1 MTPQKRAL
9 LYIRRK
15 KKFSILLF
23 LLLAL
28 LFSACLIGIIMV
40 RALQDTQATLRR
52 TFAGSFY
59 VSTNWPLVGTQPE
72 NVPGFKFLDDEMA
85 EQIGN
90 FEGITAINATSYDYL
105 ASDEL
110 TLIPGAHARYLKETD
125 PDDESYKNKLY
136 FTKAPSYSFN
146 SYSELAPEF
155 RMGQYTLVK
164 GRHITPEDS
173 WSAVISRALA
183 EQNGLSVGDRFE
195 AGYSPET
202 RAEDPSL
209 PEEPF
214 SFTIVGIFDITGQ
227 QTQLNQA
234 EPSMLQNAVFIDAA
248 AGHAIDS
255 GDPTHSRYRYG
266 VIFMVDDPRD
276 LEQTV
281 AAAQSNLD
289 MQHFRCVVD
298 DTEYRQS
305 VQPLERMET
314 TMKLLTVV
322 LVGIGTI
329 ILALVLLLWIRQR
342 TKEIG
347 IYLSIGL
354 SKRNI
359 LLQLLTESVVS
370 SVIGGSIAIP
380 LTFAITAA
388 VRFSGS
394 AAQMLPAPP
403 TVSIIVTWIA
413 VLAVSIL
420 ATLLAAIRLLQLH
433 PKDILSTL

>member
-1 MTPQKRAL
+1 MTPWKRAWLYVCRERKRSIRLILLCLVLTVFMQLCSWVQASMAQNAETLRKAIGASFRIEDDADGTLINDNLIAEIEDVGNIRRASGENLQL
-9 LYIRRK
+9 LYSESVLPRPGM
-15 KKFSILLF
+15 
-23 LLLAL
+23 LA
-28 LFSACLIGIIMV
+28 G
-40 RALQDTQATLRR
+40 
-52 TFAGSFY
+52 G
-59 VSTNWPLVGTQPE
+59 
-72 NVPGFKFLDDEMA
+72 DDEGQFMM
-85 EQIGN
+85 
-90 FEGITAINATSYDYL
+90 SY
-105 ASDEL
+105 
-110 TLIPGAHARYLKETD
+110 
-125 PDDESYKNKLY
+125 
-136 FTKAPSYSFN
+136 YSGH
-146 SYSELAPEF
+146 YSEMEQHF
-155 RMGQYTLVK
+155 RTGELELIE

-195 AGYSPET
+195 AGYSPGT

-298 DTEYRQS
+298 DTEYQQS

>member
-1 MTPQKRAL
+1 MQLCSWVQASMAQNAETLRKAIGASFRIEDDADGTLINDNLIAEIEDVGNILRASGENLQL
-9 LYIRRK
+9 LYSESVLPRPGM
-15 KKFSILLF
+15 
-23 LLLAL
+23 LA
-28 LFSACLIGIIMV
+28 G
-40 RALQDTQATLRR
+40 
-52 TFAGSFY
+52 G
-59 VSTNWPLVGTQPE
+59 
-72 NVPGFKFLDDEMA
+72 DDEGQFMMSYYSGHYSDM
-85 EQIGN
+85 EQHFRTG
-90 FEGITAINATSYDYL
+90 
-105 ASDEL
+105 EL
-110 TLIPGAHARYLKETD
+110 ELIE
-125 PDDESYKNKLY
+125 
-136 FTKAPSYSFN
+136 
-146 SYSELAPEF
+146 
-155 RMGQYTLVK
+155 

-202 RAEDPSL
+202 RAEDPSR

-214 SFTIVGIFDITGQ
+214 SFTIVGTFDITGQ

-289 MQHFRCVVD
+289 MQHFRCVVN

-305 VQPLERMET
+305 AQPLERMET

-403 TVSIIVTWIA
+403 TVSIIVTSIA

>member
-1 MTPQKRAL
+1 MTPWKRAWLYVCRERKRSIRLILLCLVLTVFMQLCSWVQASMAQNAEALRKAIGASFRIEDDADGTLINDNLIAEIEGVGNIRRASGENLQL
-9 LYIRRK
+9 LYSE
-15 KKFSILLF
+15 SILPLPGM
-23 LLLAL
+23 LA
-28 LFSACLIGIIMV
+28 G
-40 RALQDTQATLRR
+40 
-52 TFAGSFY
+52 G
-59 VSTNWPLVGTQPE
+59 
-72 NVPGFKFLDDEMA
+72 DDEGQFMMSYYSGHYSDM
-85 EQIGN
+85 EQHFRTG
-90 FEGITAINATSYDYL
+90 
-105 ASDEL
+105 EL
-110 TLIPGAHARYLKETD
+110 ELIE
-125 PDDESYKNKLY
+125 
-136 FTKAPSYSFN
+136 
-146 SYSELAPEF
+146 
-155 RMGQYTLVK
+155 

-314 TMKLLTVV
+314 TMKLLTAV

>member
-1 MTPQKRAL
+1 MTSWKRAWLYVCRERKRSIRLILLCLVLTVFMLLCSWVQASMAQNAETLRKAIGASFRIEDDADGTLINDNLIAEIEDVGNILRASGENLQL
-9 LYIRRK
+9 LYSESVLPRPGM
-15 KKFSILLF
+15 
-23 LLLAL
+23 LA
-28 LFSACLIGIIMV
+28 G
-40 RALQDTQATLRR
+40 
-52 TFAGSFY
+52 G
-59 VSTNWPLVGTQPE
+59 
-72 NVPGFKFLDDEMA
+72 DDEGQFMMSYYSGHYSDM
-85 EQIGN
+85 EQHFRTG
-90 FEGITAINATSYDYL
+90 
-105 ASDEL
+105 EL
-110 TLIPGAHARYLKETD
+110 ELIE
-125 PDDESYKNKLY
+125 
-136 FTKAPSYSFN
+136 
-146 SYSELAPEF
+146 
-155 RMGQYTLVK
+155 

-202 RAEDPSL
+202 RAEDPSR

-266 VIFMVDDPRD
+266 VIFMVDDPRN

-420 ATLLAAIRLLQLH
+420 VTLLAAIRLLQLH

>member
-1 MTPQKRAL
+1 MTPWKRAWLYVCRERKRSIRLILLCLVLTVFMQLCSWVQASMAQNAETLRKAIGASFRIGDDADGTLINDNLIAEIEDVGNIRRASGENLQL
-9 LYIRRK
+9 LY
-15 KKFSILLF
+15 SESVLPLPGM
-23 LLLAL
+23 LAGGDGEGQFMMSYYSGHYSDMEQHFRTGEL
-28 LFSACLIGIIMV
+28 ELI
-40 RALQDTQATLRR
+40 
-52 TFAGSFY
+52 
-59 VSTNWPLVGTQPE
+59 E
-72 NVPGFKFLDDEMA
+72 
-85 EQIGN
+85 
-90 FEGITAINATSYDYL
+90 
-105 ASDEL
+105 
-110 TLIPGAHARYLKETD
+110 
-125 PDDESYKNKLY
+125 
-136 FTKAPSYSFN
+136 
-146 SYSELAPEF
+146 
-155 RMGQYTLVK
+155 

-255 GDPTHSRYRYG
+255 GAPTHSRYRYG

-289 MQHFRCVVD
+289 RQHFRCVVD

-394 AAQMLPAPP
+394 TAQMLPAPP
-403 TVSIIVTWIA
+403 TVSIIVTSIA

>member
-1 MTPQKRAL
+1 MTPWKRAWLYVCRERKRSIRLILLCLVLTVFMQLCSWVQASMAQNAKTLRKAIGASFRIEDDADGTLINDNLIAEIEDVGNILRASGENLQL
-9 LYIRRK
+9 LYSESVLPRPGM
-15 KKFSILLF
+15 
-23 LLLAL
+23 LA
-28 LFSACLIGIIMV
+28 G
-40 RALQDTQATLRR
+40 
-52 TFAGSFY
+52 G
-59 VSTNWPLVGTQPE
+59 
-72 NVPGFKFLDDEMA
+72 DDEGQFMMSYYSGHYSDM
-85 EQIGN
+85 EQHFRTG
-90 FEGITAINATSYDYL
+90 
-105 ASDEL
+105 EL
-110 TLIPGAHARYLKETD
+110 ELIE
-125 PDDESYKNKLY
+125 
-136 FTKAPSYSFN
+136 
-146 SYSELAPEF
+146 
-155 RMGQYTLVK
+155 

-202 RAEDPSL
+202 RAEDPSR

-342 TKEIG
+342 AKEIG

-394 AAQMLPAPP
+394 AAQMLPTPP

>member
-1 MTPQKRAL
+1 MTPWKRAWLYVCRERKRSIRLILLCLVLTVFMQLCSWVQASMAQNAETLRKAIGASFRIEDDADGTLINDNLIAEIEDVGNIRRASGENLQL
-9 LYIRRK
+9 LY
-15 KKFSILLF
+15 SESVLPLPGIL
-23 LLLAL
+23 
-28 LFSACLIGIIMV
+28 
-40 RALQDTQATLRR
+40 
-52 TFAGSFY
+52 AG
-59 VSTNWPLVGTQPE
+59 G
-72 NVPGFKFLDDEMA
+72 DDEGQFMMSYYSGHYSDM
-85 EQIGN
+85 EQHFRTG
-90 FEGITAINATSYDYL
+90 
-105 ASDEL
+105 EL
-110 TLIPGAHARYLKETD
+110 ELIE
-125 PDDESYKNKLY
+125 
-136 FTKAPSYSFN
+136 
-146 SYSELAPEF
+146 
-155 RMGQYTLVK
+155 

-214 SFTIVGIFDITGQ
+214 SFTIVGIFDSTGQ

-354 SKRNI
+354 SKQNI

>member
-1 MTPQKRAL
+1 MTPWKRAWLYVCRERKRSIRLILLCLVLTVFMQLCSWVQASMAQNAETLRKAIGASFRIEDDADGTLINDNLIAEIEDVGNILRASGENLQL
-9 LYIRRK
+9 LY
-15 KKFSILLF
+15 SESVLPLPGM
-23 LLLAL
+23 LA
-28 LFSACLIGIIMV
+28 G
-40 RALQDTQATLRR
+40 
-52 TFAGSFY
+52 G
-59 VSTNWPLVGTQPE
+59 
-72 NVPGFKFLDDEMA
+72 DDEGQFMMSYYSGHYSDM
-85 EQIGN
+85 EQHFRTG
-90 FEGITAINATSYDYL
+90 
-105 ASDEL
+105 EL
-110 TLIPGAHARYLKETD
+110 ELIE
-125 PDDESYKNKLY
+125 
-136 FTKAPSYSFN
+136 
-146 SYSELAPEF
+146 
-155 RMGQYTLVK
+155 

-195 AGYSPET
+195 AGYSPGT

-214 SFTIVGIFDITGQ
+214 SFTIVGIFDITRQ

-234 EPSMLQNAVFIDAA
+234 EPSMLENAVFIDAA

-354 SKRNI
+354 SKQNI

>member
-1 MTPQKRAL
+1 MTPWKRAWLYVCRERKRSIRLILLCLVLTVFMLLCSWVQASMAQNAETLRKAIGASFRIEDDADGMLINDNLIAEIEGVGNILRASGENLQL
-9 LYIRRK
+9 LYSE
-15 KKFSILLF
+15 SILPLPGM
-23 LLLAL
+23 LA
-28 LFSACLIGIIMV
+28 G
-40 RALQDTQATLRR
+40 
-52 TFAGSFY
+52 G
-59 VSTNWPLVGTQPE
+59 
-72 NVPGFKFLDDEMA
+72 DDEGQFMM
-85 EQIGN
+85 
-90 FEGITAINATSYDYL
+90 SY
-105 ASDEL
+105 
-110 TLIPGAHARYLKETD
+110 
-125 PDDESYKNKLY
+125 
-136 FTKAPSYSFN
+136 YSGH
-146 SYSELAPEF
+146 YSEMEQHF
-155 RMGQYTLVK
+155 RTGELELIE

-195 AGYSPET
+195 ADYSPET

-314 TMKLLTVV
+314 TMNLLTVV

>member
-1 MTPQKRAL
+1 MTPWKRAWLYVCRERKRSIRLILLCLVLTVFMQLCSWVQASMAQNAETLRKAIGASFRIEDDADGTLINDNLIAEIEDVGNIRRASGENLQL
-9 LYIRRK
+9 LY
-15 KKFSILLF
+15 SESVLPLPGM
-23 LLLAL
+23 LA
-28 LFSACLIGIIMV
+28 G
-40 RALQDTQATLRR
+40 
-52 TFAGSFY
+52 G
-59 VSTNWPLVGTQPE
+59 
-72 NVPGFKFLDDEMA
+72 DDEGQFMM
-85 EQIGN
+85 
-90 FEGITAINATSYDYL
+90 SY
-105 ASDEL
+105 
-110 TLIPGAHARYLKETD
+110 
-125 PDDESYKNKLY
+125 
-136 FTKAPSYSFN
+136 YSGH
-146 SYSELAPEF
+146 YSEMEQHF
-155 RMGQYTLVK
+155 RTGELELIE

-354 SKRNI
+354 SKQNI

>member
-1 MTPQKRAL
+1 MTPWKRAWLYVCRERKRSIRLILLCLVLTVFMQLCSWVQASMAQNAETLRKAIGASFRIEDDADGTLINDNLIAEIEDVGNILRASGENLQL
-9 LYIRRK
+9 LYSESVLPRPGM
-15 KKFSILLF
+15 
-23 LLLAL
+23 LA
-28 LFSACLIGIIMV
+28 G
-40 RALQDTQATLRR
+40 
-52 TFAGSFY
+52 G
-59 VSTNWPLVGTQPE
+59 
-72 NVPGFKFLDDEMA
+72 DDEGQFMM
-85 EQIGN
+85 
-90 FEGITAINATSYDYL
+90 SY
-105 ASDEL
+105 
-110 TLIPGAHARYLKETD
+110 
-125 PDDESYKNKLY
+125 
-136 FTKAPSYSFN
+136 YSGH
-146 SYSELAPEF
+146 YSEMEQHF
-155 RMGQYTLVK
+155 RTGELELIE

-195 AGYSPET
+195 AGYSPGT
-202 RAEDPSL
+202 RAEDPSR

-370 SVIGGSIAIP
+370 SVIGSSIAIP

>member
-1 MTPQKRAL
+1 MTPWKRAWLYVCRERKRSIRLILLCLVLTVFMQLCSWVQASMAQNAETLRKAIGASFRIEDDADGTLINDNLIAEIEDVGNILRASGENLQL
-9 LYIRRK
+9 LYSESVLPRPGM
-15 KKFSILLF
+15 
-23 LLLAL
+23 LA
-28 LFSACLIGIIMV
+28 G
-40 RALQDTQATLRR
+40 
-52 TFAGSFY
+52 G
-59 VSTNWPLVGTQPE
+59 
-72 NVPGFKFLDDEMA
+72 DDEGQFMMSYYSGHYSDM
-85 EQIGN
+85 EQHFRTG
-90 FEGITAINATSYDYL
+90 
-105 ASDEL
+105 EL
-110 TLIPGAHARYLKETD
+110 ELIE
-125 PDDESYKNKLY
+125 
-136 FTKAPSYSFN
+136 
-146 SYSELAPEF
+146 
-155 RMGQYTLVK
+155 

-195 AGYSPET
+195 AGYSPGT

>member
-1 MTPQKRAL
+1 MTPWKRAWLYVYRERKRSIRLILLCLVLTVFMQLCSWVQASMAQNAETLRKAIGASFRIEDDADGTLINDNLIAEIEDVGNIRRASGENLQL
-9 LYIRRK
+9 LY
-15 KKFSILLF
+15 SESVLPLPGM
-23 LLLAL
+23 LA
-28 LFSACLIGIIMV
+28 G
-40 RALQDTQATLRR
+40 
-52 TFAGSFY
+52 G
-59 VSTNWPLVGTQPE
+59 
-72 NVPGFKFLDDEMA
+72 DDEGQFMMSYYSGHYSDM
-85 EQIGN
+85 EQHFRTG
-90 FEGITAINATSYDYL
+90 
-105 ASDEL
+105 EL
-110 TLIPGAHARYLKETD
+110 ELIE
-125 PDDESYKNKLY
+125 
-136 FTKAPSYSFN
+136 
-146 SYSELAPEF
+146 
-155 RMGQYTLVK
+155 

-289 MQHFRCVVD
+289 MQHFKCVVD

-354 SKRNI
+354 SKQNI

>member
-1 MTPQKRAL
+1 MTPWKRAWLYVCRERKRSIRLILLCLVLTVFMQLCSWVQASMAQNAETLRKAIGASFRIEDDADGTLINDNLIAEIEDVGNIRRASGENLQL
-9 LYIRRK
+9 LY
-15 KKFSILLF
+15 SESVLPLPGM
-23 LLLAL
+23 LA
-28 LFSACLIGIIMV
+28 G
-40 RALQDTQATLRR
+40 
-52 TFAGSFY
+52 G
-59 VSTNWPLVGTQPE
+59 
-72 NVPGFKFLDDEMA
+72 DDEGQFMM
-85 EQIGN
+85 
-90 FEGITAINATSYDYL
+90 SY
-105 ASDEL
+105 
-110 TLIPGAHARYLKETD
+110 
-125 PDDESYKNKLY
+125 
-136 FTKAPSYSFN
+136 YSGH
-146 SYSELAPEF
+146 YSEMEQHF
-155 RMGQYTLVK
+155 RTGELELIE

-195 AGYSPET
+195 AGYSPGT

-214 SFTIVGIFDITGQ
+214 SFTIVGIFDITRQ

-234 EPSMLQNAVFIDAA
+234 EPSMLENAVFIDAA

-354 SKRNI
+354 SKQNI

>member
-1 MTPQKRAL
+1 MTPWKRAWLYVCRERKRSIRLILLCLVLTVFMQLCSWVQASMAQNAETLRKAIGASFRIEDDADGTLINDNLIAEIEDVGNILRASGENLQL
-9 LYIRRK
+9 LYSESVLPRPGM
-15 KKFSILLF
+15 
-23 LLLAL
+23 LA
-28 LFSACLIGIIMV
+28 G
-40 RALQDTQATLRR
+40 
-52 TFAGSFY
+52 G
-59 VSTNWPLVGTQPE
+59 
-72 NVPGFKFLDDEMA
+72 DDEGQFMM
-85 EQIGN
+85 
-90 FEGITAINATSYDYL
+90 SY
-105 ASDEL
+105 
-110 TLIPGAHARYLKETD
+110 
-125 PDDESYKNKLY
+125 
-136 FTKAPSYSFN
+136 YSGH
-146 SYSELAPEF
+146 YSEMEQHF
-155 RMGQYTLVK
+155 RTGELELIE
-164 GRHITPEDS
+164 GRHITPEES

-195 AGYSPET
+195 AGYSPGT

>member
-1 MTPQKRAL
+1 MTPWKRAWLYVCRERKRSIRLILLCLVLTVFMQLCSWVQASMAQNAETLRKAIGASFRIEDDADGTLINDNLIAEIEDVGNIRRASGENLQL
-9 LYIRRK
+9 LY
-15 KKFSILLF
+15 SESVLPLPGIL
-23 LLLAL
+23 
-28 LFSACLIGIIMV
+28 
-40 RALQDTQATLRR
+40 
-52 TFAGSFY
+52 AG
-59 VSTNWPLVGTQPE
+59 G
-72 NVPGFKFLDDEMA
+72 DDEGQFMMSYYSGHYSDM
-85 EQIGN
+85 EQHFRTG
-90 FEGITAINATSYDYL
+90 
-105 ASDEL
+105 EL
-110 TLIPGAHARYLKETD
+110 ELIE
-125 PDDESYKNKLY
+125 
-136 FTKAPSYSFN
+136 
-146 SYSELAPEF
+146 
-155 RMGQYTLVK
+155 

-195 AGYSPET
+195 AGYSPGT

-214 SFTIVGIFDITGQ
+214 SFTIVGIFDITRQ

-347 IYLSIGL
+347 IYLSVGL

>member
-1 MTPQKRAL
+1 MTPWKRAWLYVCRERKRSIRLILLCLVLTVFMQLCSWVQASMAQNAETLRKAIGASFRIEDDADGTLINDNLIAEIEDVGNILRASGENLQL
-9 LYIRRK
+9 LYSESVLPRPGM
-15 KKFSILLF
+15 
-23 LLLAL
+23 LA
-28 LFSACLIGIIMV
+28 G
-40 RALQDTQATLRR
+40 
-52 TFAGSFY
+52 G
-59 VSTNWPLVGTQPE
+59 
-72 NVPGFKFLDDEMA
+72 DDEGQFMM
-85 EQIGN
+85 
-90 FEGITAINATSYDYL
+90 SY
-105 ASDEL
+105 
-110 TLIPGAHARYLKETD
+110 
-125 PDDESYKNKLY
+125 
-136 FTKAPSYSFN
+136 YSGH
-146 SYSELAPEF
+146 YSEMEQHF
-155 RMGQYTLVK
+155 RTGELELIE

-202 RAEDPSL
+202 RAEDPSR

-266 VIFMVDDPRD
+266 VIFMVDDPRN

-342 TKEIG
+342 AKEIG

-394 AAQMLPAPP
+394 AAQMLPTPP

>member
-1 MTPQKRAL
+1 MTPWKRAWLYVCRERKRSIRLILLCLVLTVFMQLCSWVQASMAQNAETLRKAIGASFRIEDDADGTLINDNLIAEIEDVGNILRASGENLQL
-9 LYIRRK
+9 LYSESVLPRPGM
-15 KKFSILLF
+15 
-23 LLLAL
+23 LA
-28 LFSACLIGIIMV
+28 G
-40 RALQDTQATLRR
+40 
-52 TFAGSFY
+52 G
-59 VSTNWPLVGTQPE
+59 
-72 NVPGFKFLDDEMA
+72 DDEGQFMM
-85 EQIGN
+85 
-90 FEGITAINATSYDYL
+90 SY
-105 ASDEL
+105 
-110 TLIPGAHARYLKETD
+110 
-125 PDDESYKNKLY
+125 
-136 FTKAPSYSFN
+136 YSGH
-146 SYSELAPEF
+146 YSEMEQHF
-155 RMGQYTLVK
+155 RTGELELIE

-202 RAEDPSL
+202 RAEDPSR

>member
-1 MTPQKRAL
+1 MTPWKRAWLYVCRERKRSIRLILLCLVLTVFMLLCSWVQASMAQNAETLRKAIGASFRIEDDADGTLINDNLIAEIEDVGNILRASGENLQL
-9 LYIRRK
+9 LYSESVLPRPGM
-15 KKFSILLF
+15 
-23 LLLAL
+23 LA
-28 LFSACLIGIIMV
+28 G
-40 RALQDTQATLRR
+40 
-52 TFAGSFY
+52 G
-59 VSTNWPLVGTQPE
+59 
-72 NVPGFKFLDDEMA
+72 DDEGQFMM
-85 EQIGN
+85 
-90 FEGITAINATSYDYL
+90 SY
-105 ASDEL
+105 
-110 TLIPGAHARYLKETD
+110 
-125 PDDESYKNKLY
+125 
-136 FTKAPSYSFN
+136 YSGH
-146 SYSELAPEF
+146 YSEMEQHF
-155 RMGQYTLVK
+155 RTGELELIE

-202 RAEDPSL
+202 RAEDPSR

-214 SFTIVGIFDITGQ
+214 SFTIVGIFDSTGQ

>member
-1 MTPQKRAL
+1 MTPWKRAWLYVCRERKRSIRLILLCLVLTVFMQLCSWVQASMAQNAETLRKAIGASFRIEDDADGTLINDNLIAEIEDVGNIRRASGENLQL
-9 LYIRRK
+9 LYSESVLPRPGM
-15 KKFSILLF
+15 
-23 LLLAL
+23 LA
-28 LFSACLIGIIMV
+28 G
-40 RALQDTQATLRR
+40 
-52 TFAGSFY
+52 G
-59 VSTNWPLVGTQPE
+59 
-72 NVPGFKFLDDEMA
+72 DDEGQFMM
-85 EQIGN
+85 
-90 FEGITAINATSYDYL
+90 SY
-105 ASDEL
+105 
-110 TLIPGAHARYLKETD
+110 
-125 PDDESYKNKLY
+125 
-136 FTKAPSYSFN
+136 YSGH
-146 SYSELAPEF
+146 YSEMEQHF
-155 RMGQYTLVK
+155 RTGELELIE

-195 AGYSPET
+195 AGYSPGT

-298 DTEYRQS
+298 DTEYQQS

-370 SVIGGSIAIP
+370 SVIGDSIAIP

>member
-1 MTPQKRAL
+1 MTPWKRAWLYVCRERKRSIRLILLCLVLTVFMQLCSWVQASMAQNAETLRKAIGASFRIEDDADGTLINDNLIAEIEGVGNIRRASGENLQL
-9 LYIRRK
+9 LYSE
-15 KKFSILLF
+15 SILPLPGM
-23 LLLAL
+23 LA
-28 LFSACLIGIIMV
+28 G
-40 RALQDTQATLRR
+40 
-52 TFAGSFY
+52 G
-59 VSTNWPLVGTQPE
+59 
-72 NVPGFKFLDDEMA
+72 DDEGQFMM
-85 EQIGN
+85 
-90 FEGITAINATSYDYL
+90 SY
-105 ASDEL
+105 
-110 TLIPGAHARYLKETD
+110 
-125 PDDESYKNKLY
+125 
-136 FTKAPSYSFN
+136 YSGH
-146 SYSELAPEF
+146 YSEMEQHF
-155 RMGQYTLVK
+155 RTGELELIE

-322 LVGIGTI
+322 LIGIGTI
-329 ILALVLLLWIRQR
+329 ILALVLLLWIRQQ

>member
-1 MTPQKRAL
+1 MTPWKRAWLYVCRERKRSIRLILLCLVLTVFMQLCSWVQASMAQNAETLRKAIGASFRIEDDADGTLINDNLIAEIEDVGNILRASGENLQL
-9 LYIRRK
+9 LY
-15 KKFSILLF
+15 SESVLPLPGM
-23 LLLAL
+23 LA
-28 LFSACLIGIIMV
+28 G
-40 RALQDTQATLRR
+40 
-52 TFAGSFY
+52 G
-59 VSTNWPLVGTQPE
+59 
-72 NVPGFKFLDDEMA
+72 DDEGQFMM
-85 EQIGN
+85 
-90 FEGITAINATSYDYL
+90 SY
-105 ASDEL
+105 
-110 TLIPGAHARYLKETD
+110 
-125 PDDESYKNKLY
+125 
-136 FTKAPSYSFN
+136 YSGH
-146 SYSELAPEF
+146 YSEMEQHF
-155 RMGQYTLVK
+155 RTGELELIE

-195 AGYSPET
+195 AGYSPGT

-227 QTQLNQA
+227 QTQLSQA

>member
-1 MTPQKRAL
+1 MQLCSWVQASMAQNAETLRKAIGASFRIEDDADGTLINDNLIAEIEDVGNILRASGENLQL
-9 LYIRRK
+9 LY
-15 KKFSILLF
+15 SESVLPLPGM
-23 LLLAL
+23 LA
-28 LFSACLIGIIMV
+28 G
-40 RALQDTQATLRR
+40 
-52 TFAGSFY
+52 G
-59 VSTNWPLVGTQPE
+59 
-72 NVPGFKFLDDEMA
+72 DDEGQFMM
-85 EQIGN
+85 
-90 FEGITAINATSYDYL
+90 SY
-105 ASDEL
+105 
-110 TLIPGAHARYLKETD
+110 
-125 PDDESYKNKLY
+125 
-136 FTKAPSYSFN
+136 YSGH
-146 SYSELAPEF
+146 YSEMEQHF
-155 RMGQYTLVK
+155 RTGELELIE

-183 EQNGLSVGDRFE
+183 EQNGLSIGDRFE

-202 RAEDPSL
+202 RAEDPSR

-420 ATLLAAIRLLQLH
+420 VTLLAAIRLLQLH

>member
-1 MTPQKRAL
+1 MTPWKRAWLYVCRERKRSIRLILLCLVLTVFMQLCSWVQASMAQNAETLRKAIGASFRIEDDADGMLINDNLIAEIEGVRNIRRASGENLQL
-9 LYIRRK
+9 LYSE
-15 KKFSILLF
+15 SILPLPGM
-23 LLLAL
+23 LA
-28 LFSACLIGIIMV
+28 G
-40 RALQDTQATLRR
+40 
-52 TFAGSFY
+52 G
-59 VSTNWPLVGTQPE
+59 
-72 NVPGFKFLDDEMA
+72 DDEGQFMM
-85 EQIGN
+85 
-90 FEGITAINATSYDYL
+90 SY
-105 ASDEL
+105 
-110 TLIPGAHARYLKETD
+110 
-125 PDDESYKNKLY
+125 
-136 FTKAPSYSFN
+136 YSGH
-146 SYSELAPEF
+146 YSEMEQHF
-155 RMGQYTLVK
+155 RTGELELIE

-214 SFTIVGIFDITGQ
+214 SFTIVGIFDSTGQ

-255 GDPTHSRYRYG
+255 GDPTRSRYRYG

-342 TKEIG
+342 TTEIG

-354 SKRNI
+354 SKQNI

>member
-1 MTPQKRAL
+1 MTPWKRAWLYVCRERKRSIRLILLCLVLTVFMQLCSWVQASMAQNAETLRKAIGASFRIEDDADGTLINDNLIAEIEDVGNILRASGENLQL
-9 LYIRRK
+9 LY
-15 KKFSILLF
+15 SESVLPLPGM
-23 LLLAL
+23 LA
-28 LFSACLIGIIMV
+28 G
-40 RALQDTQATLRR
+40 
-52 TFAGSFY
+52 G
-59 VSTNWPLVGTQPE
+59 
-72 NVPGFKFLDDEMA
+72 DDEGQFMM
-85 EQIGN
+85 
-90 FEGITAINATSYDYL
+90 SY
-105 ASDEL
+105 
-110 TLIPGAHARYLKETD
+110 
-125 PDDESYKNKLY
+125 
-136 FTKAPSYSFN
+136 YSGH
-146 SYSELAPEF
+146 YSEMEQHF
-155 RMGQYTLVK
+155 RTGELELIE

-183 EQNGLSVGDRFE
+183 EQNGLSIGDRFE

-202 RAEDPSL
+202 RAEDPSR

-420 ATLLAAIRLLQLH
+420 VTLLAAIRLLQLH

>member
-1 MTPQKRAL
+1 MTPWKRAWLYVCRERKRSIRLILLCLVLTVFMQLCSWVQASMAQNAETLRKAIGASFRIEDDADGTLINDNLIAEIEDVGNILRASGENLQL
-9 LYIRRK
+9 LYSESVLPRPGM
-15 KKFSILLF
+15 
-23 LLLAL
+23 LA
-28 LFSACLIGIIMV
+28 G
-40 RALQDTQATLRR
+40 
-52 TFAGSFY
+52 G
-59 VSTNWPLVGTQPE
+59 
-72 NVPGFKFLDDEMA
+72 DDEGQFMM
-85 EQIGN
+85 
-90 FEGITAINATSYDYL
+90 SY
-105 ASDEL
+105 
-110 TLIPGAHARYLKETD
+110 
-125 PDDESYKNKLY
+125 
-136 FTKAPSYSFN
+136 YSGH
-146 SYSELAPEF
+146 YSEMEQHF
-155 RMGQYTLVK
+155 RTGELELIE

-276 LEQTV
+276 LVQTV

>member
-1 MTPQKRAL
+1 MTPWKRAWLYVCRERKRSIRLILLCLVLTVFMQLCSWVQASMAQNAETLRKAIGASFRIEDDADGTLINDNLIAEIEDVGNIRRASGENLQL
-9 LYIRRK
+9 LY
-15 KKFSILLF
+15 SESVLPLPGIL
-23 LLLAL
+23 
-28 LFSACLIGIIMV
+28 
-40 RALQDTQATLRR
+40 
-52 TFAGSFY
+52 AG
-59 VSTNWPLVGTQPE
+59 G
-72 NVPGFKFLDDEMA
+72 DDEGQFMMSYYSGHYSDM
-85 EQIGN
+85 EQHFRTG
-90 FEGITAINATSYDYL
+90 
-105 ASDEL
+105 EL
-110 TLIPGAHARYLKETD
+110 ELIE
-125 PDDESYKNKLY
+125 
-136 FTKAPSYSFN
+136 
-146 SYSELAPEF
+146 
-155 RMGQYTLVK
+155 

-202 RAEDPSL
+202 RAEDPSR

>member
-1 MTPQKRAL
+1 MTPWKRAWLYVCRERKRSIRLILLCLVLTVFMLLCSWVQASMAQNAETLRKAIGASFRIEDDADGTLINDNLIAEIEDVGNIRRASGENLQL
-9 LYIRRK
+9 LY
-15 KKFSILLF
+15 SESVLPLPGM
-23 LLLAL
+23 LA
-28 LFSACLIGIIMV
+28 G
-40 RALQDTQATLRR
+40 
-52 TFAGSFY
+52 G
-59 VSTNWPLVGTQPE
+59 
-72 NVPGFKFLDDEMA
+72 DDEGQFMMSYYSGHYSDM
-85 EQIGN
+85 EQHFRTG
-90 FEGITAINATSYDYL
+90 
-105 ASDEL
+105 EL
-110 TLIPGAHARYLKETD
+110 ELIE
-125 PDDESYKNKLY
+125 
-136 FTKAPSYSFN
+136 
-146 SYSELAPEF
+146 
-155 RMGQYTLVK
+155 

-214 SFTIVGIFDITGQ
+214 SFTIVGTFDITGQ

>member
-1 MTPQKRAL
+1 MTPWKRAWLYVCRERKRSIRLILLCLVLTVFMQLCSWVQASMAQNAETLRKAIGASFRIEDDADGTLINDNLIAEIEDVGNILRASGENLQL
-9 LYIRRK
+9 LYSESVLPRPGM
-15 KKFSILLF
+15 
-23 LLLAL
+23 LA
-28 LFSACLIGIIMV
+28 G
-40 RALQDTQATLRR
+40 
-52 TFAGSFY
+52 G
-59 VSTNWPLVGTQPE
+59 
-72 NVPGFKFLDDEMA
+72 DDEGQFMM
-85 EQIGN
+85 
-90 FEGITAINATSYDYL
+90 SY
-105 ASDEL
+105 
-110 TLIPGAHARYLKETD
+110 
-125 PDDESYKNKLY
+125 
-136 FTKAPSYSFN
+136 YSGH
-146 SYSELAPEF
+146 YSEMEQHF
-155 RMGQYTLVK
+155 RTGELELIE

-214 SFTIVGIFDITGQ
+214 SFTIVGTFDITGQ

-403 TVSIIVTWIA
+403 TVSIIVTSIA

>member
-1 MTPQKRAL
+1 MTPWKRAWLYVYRERKRSIRLILLCLVLTVFMQLCSWVQASMAQNAETLRKAIGASFRIEDDADGTLINDNLIAEIEDVGNIRRASGENLQL
-9 LYIRRK
+9 LY
-15 KKFSILLF
+15 SESVLPLPGM
-23 LLLAL
+23 LA
-28 LFSACLIGIIMV
+28 G
-40 RALQDTQATLRR
+40 
-52 TFAGSFY
+52 G
-59 VSTNWPLVGTQPE
+59 
-72 NVPGFKFLDDEMA
+72 DDEGQFMMSYYSGHYSDM
-85 EQIGN
+85 EQHFRTG
-90 FEGITAINATSYDYL
+90 
-105 ASDEL
+105 EL
-110 TLIPGAHARYLKETD
+110 ELIE
-125 PDDESYKNKLY
+125 
-136 FTKAPSYSFN
+136 
-146 SYSELAPEF
+146 
-155 RMGQYTLVK
+155 

>member
-1 MTPQKRAL
+1 MTPWKRAWLYVYRERKRSIRLILLCLVLTVFMQLCSWVQASMAQNAETLRKAIGASFRIEDDADGTLINDNLIAEIEDVGNIRRASGENLQL
-9 LYIRRK
+9 LY
-15 KKFSILLF
+15 SESVLPLPGM
-23 LLLAL
+23 LA
-28 LFSACLIGIIMV
+28 G
-40 RALQDTQATLRR
+40 
-52 TFAGSFY
+52 G
-59 VSTNWPLVGTQPE
+59 
-72 NVPGFKFLDDEMA
+72 DDEGQFMMSYYSGHYSDM
-85 EQIGN
+85 EQHFRTG
-90 FEGITAINATSYDYL
+90 
-105 ASDEL
+105 EL
-110 TLIPGAHARYLKETD
+110 ELIE
-125 PDDESYKNKLY
+125 
-136 FTKAPSYSFN
+136 
-146 SYSELAPEF
+146 
-155 RMGQYTLVK
+155 

-298 DTEYRQS
+298 ETDYRHS

>member
-1 MTPQKRAL
+1 MTPWKRAWLYVCRERKRSIRLILLCLVLTVFMQLCSWVQASMAQNAETLRKAIGASFRIEDDADGTLINDNLIAEIEDVGNILRASGENLQL
-9 LYIRRK
+9 LYSESVLPRPGM
-15 KKFSILLF
+15 
-23 LLLAL
+23 LA
-28 LFSACLIGIIMV
+28 G
-40 RALQDTQATLRR
+40 
-52 TFAGSFY
+52 G
-59 VSTNWPLVGTQPE
+59 
-72 NVPGFKFLDDEMA
+72 DDEGQFMM
-85 EQIGN
+85 
-90 FEGITAINATSYDYL
+90 SY
-105 ASDEL
+105 
-110 TLIPGAHARYLKETD
+110 
-125 PDDESYKNKLY
+125 
-136 FTKAPSYSFN
+136 YSGH
-146 SYSELAPEF
+146 YSEMEQHF
-155 RMGQYTLVK
+155 RTGELELIE

-202 RAEDPSL
+202 RAEDPSR

-255 GDPTHSRYRYG
+255 GAPTHSRYRYG

>member
-1 MTPQKRAL
+1 MTPWKRAWLYVCRERKRSIRLILLCLVLTVFMQLCSWVQASMAQNAETLRKAIGASFRIEDDADGTLINDNLIAEIEDVGNIRRASGENLQL
-9 LYIRRK
+9 LY
-15 KKFSILLF
+15 SESVLPLPGM
-23 LLLAL
+23 LA
-28 LFSACLIGIIMV
+28 G
-40 RALQDTQATLRR
+40 
-52 TFAGSFY
+52 G
-59 VSTNWPLVGTQPE
+59 
-72 NVPGFKFLDDEMA
+72 DDEGQFMMSYYSGHYSDM
-85 EQIGN
+85 EQHFRTG
-90 FEGITAINATSYDYL
+90 
-105 ASDEL
+105 EL
-110 TLIPGAHARYLKETD
+110 ELIE
-125 PDDESYKNKLY
+125 
-136 FTKAPSYSFN
+136 
-146 SYSELAPEF
+146 
-155 RMGQYTLVK
+155 

-214 SFTIVGIFDITGQ
+214 SFTIVGTFDITGQ

-255 GDPTHSRYRYG
+255 GDPTHSRYWYG

-289 MQHFRCVVD
+289 MQHFRCVVN

>member
-1 MTPQKRAL
+1 MTPWKRAWLYVYRERKRSIRLILLCLVLTVFMQLCSWVQASMAQNAETLRKAIGASFRIEDDADGTLINDNLIAEIEDVGNIRRASGENLQL
-9 LYIRRK
+9 LY
-15 KKFSILLF
+15 SESVLPLPGM
-23 LLLAL
+23 LA
-28 LFSACLIGIIMV
+28 G
-40 RALQDTQATLRR
+40 
-52 TFAGSFY
+52 G
-59 VSTNWPLVGTQPE
+59 
-72 NVPGFKFLDDEMA
+72 DDEGQFMMSYYSGHYSDM
-85 EQIGN
+85 EQHFRTG
-90 FEGITAINATSYDYL
+90 
-105 ASDEL
+105 EL
-110 TLIPGAHARYLKETD
+110 ELIE
-125 PDDESYKNKLY
+125 
-136 FTKAPSYSFN
+136 
-146 SYSELAPEF
+146 
-155 RMGQYTLVK
+155 

-214 SFTIVGIFDITGQ
+214 SFTIVGTFDITGQ

-255 GDPTHSRYRYG
+255 GDPTHSRYWYG

-289 MQHFRCVVD
+289 MQHFRCVVN

>member
-1 MTPQKRAL
+1 MTPWKRAWLYVCRERKRSIRLILLCLVLTVFMQLCSWVQASMAQNAETLRKAIGASFRIEDDADGTLINDNLIAEIEDVGNILRASGENLQL
-9 LYIRRK
+9 LYSESVLPRPGM
-15 KKFSILLF
+15 
-23 LLLAL
+23 LA
-28 LFSACLIGIIMV
+28 G
-40 RALQDTQATLRR
+40 
-52 TFAGSFY
+52 G
-59 VSTNWPLVGTQPE
+59 
-72 NVPGFKFLDDEMA
+72 DDEGQFMM
-85 EQIGN
+85 
-90 FEGITAINATSYDYL
+90 SY
-105 ASDEL
+105 
-110 TLIPGAHARYLKETD
+110 
-125 PDDESYKNKLY
+125 
-136 FTKAPSYSFN
+136 YSGH
-146 SYSELAPEF
+146 YSEMEQHF
-155 RMGQYTLVK
+155 RTGELELIE

-255 GDPTHSRYRYG
+255 GDPTHSRYWYG

>member
-1 MTPQKRAL
+1 MTPWKRAWLYVCRERKRSIRLILLCLVLTVFMQLCSWVQASMAQNAETLRKAICASFRIEDDADGMLINDNLIAEIEGVRNIRRASGENLQL
-9 LYIRRK
+9 LYSE
-15 KKFSILLF
+15 SILPLPGM
-23 LLLAL
+23 LA
-28 LFSACLIGIIMV
+28 G
-40 RALQDTQATLRR
+40 
-52 TFAGSFY
+52 G
-59 VSTNWPLVGTQPE
+59 
-72 NVPGFKFLDDEMA
+72 DDEGQFMM
-85 EQIGN
+85 
-90 FEGITAINATSYDYL
+90 SY
-105 ASDEL
+105 
-110 TLIPGAHARYLKETD
+110 
-125 PDDESYKNKLY
+125 
-136 FTKAPSYSFN
+136 YSGH
-146 SYSELAPEF
+146 YSEMEQHF
-155 RMGQYTLVK
+155 RTGELELIE

-214 SFTIVGIFDITGQ
+214 SFTIVGIFDSTGQ

-255 GDPTHSRYRYG
+255 GDPTRSRYRYG

-354 SKRNI
+354 SKQNI

>member
-1 MTPQKRAL
+1 MTPWKRAWLYVCRERKRSIRLILLCLVLTVFMQLCSWVQASMAQNAETLRKAIGASFRIEDDADGTLINDNLIAEIEDVGNILRASGENLQL
-9 LYIRRK
+9 LYSESVLPRPGM
-15 KKFSILLF
+15 
-23 LLLAL
+23 LA
-28 LFSACLIGIIMV
+28 G
-40 RALQDTQATLRR
+40 
-52 TFAGSFY
+52 G
-59 VSTNWPLVGTQPE
+59 
-72 NVPGFKFLDDEMA
+72 DDEGQFMMSYYSGNYSDM
-85 EQIGN
+85 EQHFRTG
-90 FEGITAINATSYDYL
+90 
-105 ASDEL
+105 EL
-110 TLIPGAHARYLKETD
+110 ELIE
-125 PDDESYKNKLY
+125 
-136 FTKAPSYSFN
+136 
-146 SYSELAPEF
+146 
-155 RMGQYTLVK
+155 

-202 RAEDPSL
+202 RAEDPSR

>member
-1 MTPQKRAL
+1 MTPWKRAWLYVCRERKRSIRLILLCLVLTVFMQLCSWVQASMAQNAETLRKAIGASFRIEDDADGTLINDNLIAEIEDVGNILRASGENLQL
-9 LYIRRK
+9 LYSESVLPRPGM
-15 KKFSILLF
+15 
-23 LLLAL
+23 LA
-28 LFSACLIGIIMV
+28 G
-40 RALQDTQATLRR
+40 
-52 TFAGSFY
+52 G
-59 VSTNWPLVGTQPE
+59 
-72 NVPGFKFLDDEMA
+72 DDEGQFMM
-85 EQIGN
+85 
-90 FEGITAINATSYDYL
+90 SY
-105 ASDEL
+105 
-110 TLIPGAHARYLKETD
+110 
-125 PDDESYKNKLY
+125 
-136 FTKAPSYSFN
+136 YSGH
-146 SYSELAPEF
+146 YSEMEQHF
-155 RMGQYTLVK
+155 RTGELELIE

-183 EQNGLSVGDRFE
+183 EQNGLSIGDRFE

-202 RAEDPSL
+202 RAEDPSR